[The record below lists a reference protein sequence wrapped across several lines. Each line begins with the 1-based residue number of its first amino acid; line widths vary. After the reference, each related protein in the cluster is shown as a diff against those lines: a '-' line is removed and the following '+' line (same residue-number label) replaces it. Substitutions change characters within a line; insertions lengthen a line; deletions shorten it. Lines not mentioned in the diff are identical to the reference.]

1 MKKFISVSYL
11 FILFNLLFPNQMI
24 VVGEV
29 FTESW

>member
-1 MKKFISVSYL
+1 MKNYL
-11 FILFNLLFPNQMI
+11 LLTVLLLMTFLYSSQMI

>member
-1 MKKFISVSYL
+1 MKKYITSISLL
-11 FILFNLLFPNQMI
+11 FITFLYSNQMI